1 MTNDDKRE
9 FWALLKGV
17 HEFYKTDVSNFA
29 AQVWWNACQGFSL
42 EQVSKAFS
50 AHLVD
55 PKSGQFLPKP
65 ADIVKALSGTHEDR
79 SLLAWGKVF
88 DAMQRVGQYTSV
100 AFDDQIIHAVIS
112 DLGGWPKLCA
122 VTTDELPF
130 VQKRFC
136 DMHAAYGR
144 SGGQMAYQRYLP
156 GVHEVQ
162 NNALG
167 YGKRIAPPVLIGDAA
182 KAQLVIENGSATGKT
197 QFTTLADAALQAL
210 QLPAPEKANAA

>member
-1 MTNDDKRE
+1 MTNNDKSE

-17 HEFYKTDVSNFA
+17 HEFYKTDVSKFA

-79 SLLAWGKVF
+79 SLLAWGKCF
-88 DAMQRVGQYTSV
+88 DALQRVGQYSSV
-100 AFDDQIIHAVIS
+100 VFDDPAIHAVVT
-112 DLGGWPKLCA
+112 DMGGWPKLCQI
-122 VTTDELPF
+122 TTDELPF

-136 DMHAAYGR
+136 DAHAAYSRNGEFHYPR
-144 SGGQMAYQRYLP
+144 MLA
-156 GVHEVQ
+156 GVHDIQ
-162 NNALG
+162 NGALG
-167 YGKRIAPPVLIGDAA
+167 YKQTKPTLIGSPE
-182 KAQLVIENGSATGKT
+182 KAQAVLENGSATGKT
-197 QFTTLADAALQAL
+197 QFTTLADAAMKAL
-210 QLPAPEKANAA
+210 QLPAPGKAA